1 MNNLEKVSHET
12 MVFMRGKYRLDEIGD
27 GRDEL
32 KFKQGR
38 KLSLPSTH
46 TKINLP
52 F

>member
-12 MVFMRGKYRLDEIGD
+12 IWYLVRENTGLMEIGD

-38 KLSLPSTH
+38 KLSLPS
-46 TKINLP
+46 IQ
-52 F
+52 